1 VTRAALIVS
10 LALAALAAP
19 LAVGAQQPKKVP
31 RIGLICAT
39 QCGWMLGGFE
49 QGLREVGYVDGQSVF
64 VDFRGAGVS
73 DDRLP
78 AVAADLVRRKVDI
91 IVAGGSSA
99 AVLAAKN
106 ATKTIPIVMVVSDDA
121 VESGLIASLARP
133 GGNVTGVTVPYT
145 ELVGK
150 QVELLKEAVP
160 GVSRVAVLWN
170 PANPAHASAVKKIDA
185 LVRSLKVQLEFVEV
199 QGPVPDF
206 EGPFSVV
213 ARRRADAIVV
223 LPDPM
228 LTRSGQLTLFAIQR
242 RLPSVSTF
250 SEFVSAAGL
259 MAYGPNLTDMMR
271 RSATYVDKILKG
283 AKPADLP
290 VEQPT
295 RYQLVISL
303 TTARALGLTLPQSVL
318 IRADEVIR

>member
-1 VTRAALIVS
+1 MRRLVWAFS
-10 LALAALAAP
+10 LAMLLGP
-19 LAVGAQQPKKVP
+19 LQVSAQQPKKVP

-39 QCGWMLGGFE
+39 ACGWMLGGFE
-49 QGLREVGYVDGQSVF
+49 QGLREVGYVDGQNVF

-78 AVAADLVRRKVDI
+78 AVAADLVRRKVDV

-133 GGNVTGVTVPYT
+133 GGNVTGLTVPYA
-145 ELVGK
+145 
-150 QVELLKEAVP
+150 ELLAKQLELLREAVP
-160 GVSRVAVLWN
+160 GISRVAVLWN
-170 PANPAHASAVKKIDA
+170 SANPAHASAVKKMDA
-185 LVRSLKVQLEFVEV
+185 LIRSLKVKLEFVEV

-206 EGPFSVV
+206 EGTFSVV
-213 ARRRADAIVV
+213 ARRRAEAIVV
-223 LPDPM
+223 LPDPL
-228 LTRSGQLTLFAIQR
+228 LTRSGQLTLLAIQR

-271 RSATYVDKILKG
+271 RSATYVDRILKG
-283 AKPADLP
+283 AKPSDLP

-303 TTARALGLTLPQSVL
+303 TTAKALGLTLPQSVL